1 MPSLKNIL
9 THGTIVLCPM
19 LTVLIVNE
27 ASVSAC
33 MCGRVAAIL
42 LGSIKVP
49 YEEIKQRILRLDEEH
64 LTPEML
70 EQLIKYMP
78 EPEQLSAL
86 AELKAEYDSLA
97 ESEQFSVVVSTCVR
111 PKYIDPYTLVRLYKY
126 KVTCT
131 RCTCIV
137 QRCVCAWA
145 DVEHEASGAAPELDG
160 LQDALQRER
169 DGHQARRGGQHGGA
183 GGG

>member
-1 MPSLKNIL
+1 M
-9 THGTIVLCPM
+9 GV
-19 LTVLIVNE
+19 
-27 ASVSAC
+27 
-33 MCGRVAAIL
+33 VAAIL

-97 ESEQFSVVVSTCVR
+97 ESEQFTVVVSA
-111 PKYIDPYTLVRLYKY
+111 
-126 KVTCT
+126 T
-131 RCTCIV
+131 RWPSPSSSV
-137 QRCVCAWA
+137 LW
-145 DVEHEASGAAPELDG
+145 
-160 LQDALQRER
+160 
-169 DGHQARRGGQHGGA
+169 
-183 GGG
+183 

>member
-1 MPSLKNIL
+1 MSCIFCAVKKLQSDDALAGKPEKKKKGKELKVLDPKSAQNLCEYSADHAHIL
-9 THGTIVLCPM
+9 IHATITLCPM
-19 LTVLIVNE
+19 LTGFVVNE
-27 ASVSAC
+27 ASVSARV
-33 MCGRVAAIL
+33 CGRVAAIL

-49 YEEIKQRILRLDEEH
+49 YAEIKQRILRLDEEH

-111 PKYIDPYTLVRLYKY
+111 LDELQY
-126 KVTCT
+126 KVFMHP
-131 RCTCIV
+131 V
-137 QRCVCAWA
+137 YM
-145 DVEHEASGAAPELDG
+145 HGAALSVCLG
-160 LQDALQRER
+160 RCRA
-169 DGHQARRGGQHGGA
+169 
-183 GGG
+183 

>member
-1 MPSLKNIL
+1 MR
-9 THGTIVLCPM
+9 V
-19 LTVLIVNE
+19 
-27 ASVSAC
+27 
-33 MCGRVAAIL
+33 CGCVAAIL

-97 ESEQFSVVVSTCVR
+97 ESEQFSVVVSTC
-111 PKYIDPYTLVRLYKY
+111 LRLDELQY
-126 KVTCT
+126 KVLLHAGYMHSAALSVCLG
-131 RCTCIV
+131 RC
-137 QRCVCAWA
+137 RA
-145 DVEHEASGAAPELDG
+145 
-160 LQDALQRER
+160 
-169 DGHQARRGGQHGGA
+169 
-183 GGG
+183 